1 MVPAQLL
8 TAAVPVGSNTC
19 PQSPGLVEKLGAGHT
34 LQVFVHGS
42 SLRRF
47 TMQVEHDTDTHR
59 FVARAPSG
67 PAVLAYRLKG
77 PGLLELYS
85 THVPEPDRNQ
95 GIGSRLVEAALG
107 YAREE
112 GMRVI
117 PTCPY
122 VSQWIREHPE
132 NADLVVAR

>member
-1 MVPAQLL
+1 
-8 TAAVPVGSNTC
+8 
-19 PQSPGLVEKLGAGHT
+19 
-34 LQVFVHGS
+34 
-42 SLRRF
+42 
-47 TMQVEHDTDTHR
+47 MQVEHDIKTHR

-67 PAVLAYRLKG
+67 DAVLAYRQRG
-77 PGLLELYS
+77 PGVLDLYS

-95 GIGSRLVEAALG
+95 GVGGRLVEAALG
-107 YAREE
+107 YAREQ

-132 NADLVVAR
+132 NADLVATR